1 MVGSLH
7 SFEKWSRNGAS
18 HSIVRPRFNPGRRLY
33 PMNKSHQEKSATEL
47 AYQRIRERI
56 LRGALAQGEHLKE
69 RQLAAECGVSRT
81 PIRDALRR
89 LASERLVEFAP
100 NRGVF
105 VARWSED
112 DQQSLFD
119 IGALLEGY
127 AAYRA
132 ASRCGETDV
141 QILLDCCAAIDEA
154 VNAQPSLDLDLFV
167 SANARFHEHIRSMAN
182 SQHLSST
189 LERLI
194 EQRVLFIAAVA
205 YDREELQRSNQ
216 DHRQI
221 VFALRSGDGELAR
234 ALMQAHVLSAFHA
247 LRREN

>member
-1 MVGSLH
+1 MHTLRQG
-7 SFEKWSRNGAS
+7 
-18 HSIVRPRFNPGRRLY
+18 
-33 PMNKSHQEKSATEL
+33 KSATEI
-47 AYQRIRERI
+47 AYQQIRARI
-56 LRGALAQGEHLKE
+56 LKGELAQGEHLKE
-69 RQLAAECGVSRT
+69 RKLAAECFVSRT
-81 PIRDALRR
+81 PVRDALRR

-112 DQQSLFD
+112 EQQSLFD

-132 ASRCGETDV
+132 ASRCTEADV
-141 QILLDCCAAIDEA
+141 NILLDCCSDIDEA

-167 SANARFHEHIRSMAN
+167 SANARFHEHIRSMAD

-194 EQRVLFIAAVA
+194 EQRILFIAAAA
-205 YDREELQRSNQ
+205 YDREELHRSNQ
-216 DHRQI
+216 DHRQL
-221 VFALRSGDGELAR
+221 VFALRCGDGDLAR
-234 ALMQAHVLSAFHA
+234 ALMHAHVLSAYHA
-247 LRREN
+247 LQRES